1 MLFREVADFALNHD
15 IQRTI
20 LEYEQ
25 LIKANP
31 PSAKAHFDLGLFC
44 YSSGQVERA
53 IEALTHAIELDPQM
67 SWAHVRLGEI
77 YIARNAEGD
86 EGKAQRHAEAAARLG
101 NRALIDLLERY
112 PSPAL

>member
-1 MLFREVADFALNHD
+1 MLFREVADFALNYD
-15 IQRTI
+15 IERTI

-25 LIKANP
+25 FIKANP
-31 PSAKAHFDLGLFC
+31 QSAQAHFDLGLFC

-53 IEALTHAIELDPQM
+53 IEAFTRAIELDPEM

-86 EGKAQRHAEAAARLG
+86 EEQAHRHAEAAAQLG
-101 NRALIDLLERY
+101 NRVLIDLLERY
-112 PSPAL
+112 SSPAL